1 MNVEYKNKNCNTA
14 VKESK
19 CRPTSCASPQVVR
32 TSPRRNGTPQGSR
45 SGEQDA
51 AQQARGDQ
59 CPRVLWQKGGK
70 PAASASVKC
79 TTYGNYIDITTITG
93 ARKNAN
99 VIKLNKDEY
108 VVVKTGEIRKYNTS
122 ADKKMDNIRRAK
134 RELKRTLIENFSAQP
149 CEAMITLTYK
159 ENMQDKE
166 KLSYDW
172 KILSK
177 WIKRYIGTEI
187 AYIAIIELQRRGAYH
202 LHIPIKRVDG
212 YKLIIPQA
220 ELQAHW
226 QHGTA
231 DIRRTN
237 KNTCEYLSGYFEKT
251 YKAVRSLKQ
260 EKYTKLYHCSKN
272 IKKPGKFYD
281 VFKNV
286 AKKYPKEIN
295 SAIGKIYNDKGETVT
310 CITQT
315 RAK

>member
-1 MNVEYKNKNCNTA
+1 MNVEYKNKNNETKTK
-14 VKESK
+14 VKNVAEK
-19 CRPTSCASPQVVR
+19 KHPQVV
-32 TSPRRNGTPQGSR
+32 
-45 SGEQDA
+45 
-51 AQQARGDQ
+51 
-59 CPRVLWQKGGK
+59 WKKGGK
-70 PAASASVKC
+70 PAPSATVKC
-79 TTYGNYIDITTITG
+79 TTYGKYIDITTISG
-93 ARKNAN
+93 VKKNAN

-108 VVVKTGEIRKYNTS
+108 VVVKTGEVRKYNTS
-122 ADKKMDNIRRAK
+122 AEKKLDNVRRAK
-134 RELKRTLIENFSAQP
+134 RELQRTLIENFSAQP

-177 WIKRYIGTEI
+177 WIKRYIGAEI
-187 AYIAIIELQRRGAYH
+187 AYIAVIELQKRGAYH

-251 YKAVRSLKQ
+251 YKSVRSLKQ

-295 SAIGKIYNDKGETVT
+295 SAIGKIYNEKGEVVT

-315 RAK
+315 REK

>member
-1 MNVEYKNKNCNTA
+1 MSVEYKNKNNKTKTE
-14 VKESK
+14 VKNVAEK
-19 CRPTSCASPQVVR
+19 KHPQVV
-32 TSPRRNGTPQGSR
+32 
-45 SGEQDA
+45 
-51 AQQARGDQ
+51 
-59 CPRVLWQKGGK
+59 WKKGGK
-70 PAASASVKC
+70 PAPSATVKC
-79 TTYGNYIDITTITG
+79 TTYGNYIDITTISG
-93 ARKNAN
+93 VKKNAN

-122 ADKKMDNIRRAK
+122 AEKKMDNIRRAK
-134 RELKRTLIENFSAQP
+134 RELQRTLIENFSAKP

-177 WIKRYIGTEI
+177 WIKRYVGAEI
-187 AYIAIIELQRRGAYH
+187 AYIAIIELQKRGAYH
-202 LHIPIKRVDG
+202 LHVPIKRVDG

-281 VFKNV
+281 IFKNV

-295 SAIGKIYNDKGETVT
+295 SAIGKIYNEKGEVVT

-315 RAK
+315 REK

>member
-1 MNVEYKNKNCNTA
+1 MDVEYKNRNNKTETEAKNVA
-14 VKESK
+14 EKK
-19 CRPTSCASPQVVR
+19 HPQVV
-32 TSPRRNGTPQGSR
+32 
-45 SGEQDA
+45 
-51 AQQARGDQ
+51 
-59 CPRVLWQKGGK
+59 WKKGGK
-70 PAASASVKC
+70 PAPSATVKC
-79 TTYGNYIDITTITG
+79 TTYGNYIDITTISG
-93 ARKNAN
+93 VKKNAN
-99 VIKLNKDEY
+99 VIKLNKNEY
-108 VVVKTGEIRKYNTS
+108 VVVKTGEVRKYNTS
-122 ADKKMDNIRRAK
+122 DEKKMDNVRRAK
-134 RELKRTLIENFSAQP
+134 RELQRTLIENFSAQP

-177 WIKRYIGTEI
+177 WIKRYIGSEI
-187 AYIAIIELQRRGAYH
+187 AYIAVIELQKRGAYH
-202 LHIPIKRVDG
+202 LHVPIKRVDG

-251 YKAVRSLKQ
+251 YKTIRSLKQ

-295 SAIGKIYNDKGETVT
+295 SAIGKIYNEKGEVVT

-315 RAK
+315 REK

>member
-1 MNVEYKNKNCNTA
+1 MNVEYKNKNNKTETEA
-14 VKESK
+14 KNVAEKK
-19 CRPTSCASPQVVR
+19 HPQVV
-32 TSPRRNGTPQGSR
+32 
-45 SGEQDA
+45 
-51 AQQARGDQ
+51 
-59 CPRVLWQKGGK
+59 WKKGGK
-70 PAASASVKC
+70 PAPSATVKC
-79 TTYGNYIDITTITG
+79 TTYGNYIDVTTISG
-93 ARKNAN
+93 VKKNAN

-108 VVVKTGEIRKYNTS
+108 VVVKTGEVRKYNTS
-122 ADKKMDNIRRAK
+122 AEKKMDNVRRAK
-134 RELKRTLIENFSAQP
+134 RELQRTLIENFSAQP

-177 WIKRYIGTEI
+177 WIKRYIGAEI
-187 AYIAIIELQRRGAYH
+187 AYIAVIELQKRGAYH
-202 LHIPIKRVDG
+202 LHVPIKRVDG

-251 YKAVRSLKQ
+251 YKTIRSLKQ

-286 AKKYPKEIN
+286 AKIYPKEIN
-295 SAIGKIYNDKGETVT
+295 SAIGRIYNEKGEVVT

-315 RAK
+315 REK

>member
-1 MNVEYKNKNCNTA
+1 MNVEYKNKNNKTETEA
-14 VKESK
+14 KNVAKK
-19 CRPTSCASPQVVR
+19 KHQQVV
-32 TSPRRNGTPQGSR
+32 
-45 SGEQDA
+45 
-51 AQQARGDQ
+51 
-59 CPRVLWQKGGK
+59 WKKGGK
-70 PAASASVKC
+70 PAPSATVKC
-79 TTYGNYIDITTITG
+79 TTYGNYIDITTISG
-93 ARKNAN
+93 VKKNAN
-99 VIKLNKDEY
+99 VIKLNKNEY
-108 VVVKTGEIRKYNTS
+108 VVVKTGEVRKYNTS
-122 ADKKMDNIRRAK
+122 AEKKMDNVRRAK
-134 RELKRTLIENFSAQP
+134 RELQRTLIENFSAQP

-177 WIKRYIGTEI
+177 WIKRYIGAEI
-187 AYIAIIELQRRGAYH
+187 AYIAVIELQKRGAYH
-202 LHIPIKRVDG
+202 LHVPIKRVDG
-212 YKLIIPQA
+212 YKLIIPQS

-295 SAIGKIYNDKGETVT
+295 SAIGKIYNEKGEVVT

-315 RAK
+315 REK